1 MDTKKIPD
9 EIKLKMDLRGYDSL
23 DDFKQEIV
31 DIEKEMEDE
40 ENTDKEDE

>member
-1 MDTKKIPD
+1 MDTKNIPD
-9 EIKLKMDLRGYDSL
+9 EIKLKMDLRGYSSL

-40 ENTDKEDE
+40 DKDKEDQ